1 MKKRIYIALIAVTLV
16 VVSCTSTEKILKSS
30 DSNLKYTKAMEW
42 YTKGQYFKAIPVFE
56 ELMGLYKGEKST
68 EELYYYYCMANYKQG
83 SYLMAAYH
91 FKNYTVKHPYS
102 KYTEEA
108 SFMHAESYKKQTLVF
123 SLDQTETIN
132 AIEAYQTFINA
143 YSDSERL
150 QVANDNI
157 DELRDRL
164 EKKALK
170 AADLYF
176 DTKNY
181 RAAAVSYKNLLLD
194 YPDIEGVKEI
204 QFNIVKSYSKYAD
217 QSIAIKQQERYE
229 EAIKT
234 AKNFKN
240 RYPNSKYLADINKLN
255 EEARYN
261 IIKAN
266 YNSAL
271 NSVYI
276 VRMKILD
283 EMPDVYANNFNKITD
298 EKLKLKASKYLE
310 KAYFQKI
317 KTSYAQGQDSD
328 VKNKSMYY
336 KKCIEAYNVFSTKYA
351 DSKYLNEAK
360 SFFMASDK
368 KYKKYSNG

>member
-1 MKKRIYIALIAVTLV
+1 M
-16 VVSCTSTEKILKSS
+16 VSCTSTEKILKSS

-42 YTKGQYFKAIPVFE
+42 YNKGQYFKAIPVFE

-102 KYTEEA
+102 KYAEEA
-108 SFMHAESYKKQTLVF
+108 SFMHAESYKKQSLVF
-123 SLDQTETIN
+123 SLDQTETVN
-132 AIEAYQTFINA
+132 SIEAYQTFINA
-143 YSDSERL
+143 YQESKRL
-150 QVANDNI
+150 EVANENI
-157 DELRDRL
+157 DELRGRL

-194 YPDIEGVKEI
+194 FPDIEGVKEI
-204 QFNIVKSYSKYAD
+204 QFNIVKSYSKYAE

-234 AKNFKN
+234 ASNFKN
-240 RYPNSKYLADINKLN
+240 RYPESKYIENIKKLN
-255 EEARYN
+255 EEAHYN

-266 YNSAL
+266 YNGAM
-271 NSVYI
+271 NSVFI
-276 VRMKILD
+276 KRMKMLNDI
-283 EMPDVYANNFNKITD
+283 PDIYSNNYSKITD
-298 EKLKLKASKYLE
+298 EKLKLKADNYLE
-310 KAYFQKI
+310 RAYFQKI
-317 KTSYAQGQDSD
+317 KTSYAQGQESD
-328 VKNKSMYY
+328 IKDKALFYKN
-336 KKCIEAYNVFSTKYA
+336 CIEAYNEFSTKYA
-351 DSKYLNEAK
+351 DSRYLNEAK
-360 SFFMASDK
+360 RMFLASDK